1 MLEKTDSE
9 QVEIKMQTLQQLDEY
24 LSTPFFTIELPLWG
38 EWCLSVPASVFGSPL
53 LMSIFS
59 LFFAAA
65 ESSLITALLTFE
77 LLVFVLAWIH
87 FVPQGKIRQFFQTN
101 ATLPVFIVGNLLS
114 IQYLSP
120 KSFGASCFFV
130 SGFSVVVAIVAILKR
145 ATKRLRPNFAVR
157 ARGYKSRALPIGPTA
172 IQSTKSEKKK
182 IADQHAALPS
192 GDAASCACFVTVYLL
207 QLNDK
212 MASSSNISNSSNEW
226 NVGCAVST
234 VVLFLCCSGR
244 MYWRHHHFLDVCAGS
259 LVGIFCTSLLHL
271 FLGGFRECGWLT
283 TLVSALIGAGLNEFT
298 AS

>member
-1 MLEKTDSE
+1 MFSA
-9 QVEIKMQTLQQLDEY
+9 LQQLDEY

-53 LMSIFS
+53 LMSICS

-77 LLVFVLAWIH
+77 LFVFVLAWVH

-101 ATLPVFIVGNLLS
+101 ATLPVFIVVNLVS
-114 IQYLSP
+114 VQFLSP

-182 IADQHAALPS
+182 NADQHAALPS
-192 GDAASCACFVTVYLL
+192 GDAASCACFVTVYML
-207 QLNDK
+207 QLSDR
-212 MASSSNISNSSNEW
+212 MESSNWSTDWNS
-226 NVGCAVST
+226 GCAVSM
-234 VVLFLCCSGR
+234 VVLVLCCSGR
-244 MYWRHHHFLDVCAGS
+244 MYWRHHHFFDVCAGS
-259 LVGIFCTSLLHL
+259 LVGFFCTMLLHF
-271 FLGGFRECGWLT
+271 FLGGFSECGWLT

>member
-1 MLEKTDSE
+1 MFSALQHLE
-9 QVEIKMQTLQQLDEY
+9 QLDEY

-65 ESSLITALLTFE
+65 ESSLITALLTLE
-77 LLVFVLAWIH
+77 LFVFVLAWVH

-101 ATLPVFIVGNLLS
+101 ATLPVFIVINLLS
-114 IQYLSP
+114 IQFLSP

-157 ARGYKSRALPIGPTA
+157 ARGYKSRKLPIGPTA
-172 IQSTKSEKKK
+172 IQSTKSELKKN
-182 IADQHAALPS
+182 ADQHAALPS

-207 QLNDK
+207 QLSDR
-212 MASSSNISNSSNEW
+212 MESSNWTNDW
-226 NVGCAVST
+226 NIGCAVSM

-244 MYWRHHHFLDVCAGS
+244 MYWRHHHFFDVCAGS
-259 LVGIFCTSLLHL
+259 LVGFFCTMLLHY
-271 FLGGFRECGWLT
+271 FCGGFSECGWLT

>member
-1 MLEKTDSE
+1 MFSA
-9 QVEIKMQTLQQLDEY
+9 LQQLDEY

-53 LMSIFS
+53 LMSICS

-77 LLVFVLAWIH
+77 LFVFVLAWVH

-101 ATLPVFIVGNLLS
+101 ATLPVFIVVNLVS
-114 IQYLSP
+114 VQFLSP

-182 IADQHAALPS
+182 NADQHAALPS
-192 GDAASCACFVTVYLL
+192 GDAASCACFVTVFML
-207 QLNDK
+207 QLSDR
-212 MASSSNISNSSNEW
+212 MESSNWSTDWNS
-226 NVGCAVST
+226 GCAVSM
-234 VVLFLCCSGR
+234 VVLLLCCSGR
-244 MYWRHHHFLDVCAGS
+244 MYWRHHHFFDVCAGS
-259 LVGIFCTSLLHL
+259 LVGFFCTMLLHF
-271 FLGGFRECGWLT
+271 FLGGFSECGWLT